1 MTALFGADPY
11 FIFIIGFGIVFMIA
25 MLSFLGYFFSK
36 KIKEEQQSKNGSQK
50 P

>member
-36 KIKEEQQSKNGSQK
+36 KIKEEQKQQSKK
-50 P
+50 